1 MSDGAGFHV
10 VAADLQAH
18 ATTVDA
24 VADEI
29 RTAAQAAQAIEFDAN
44 AYGEFC
50 QALPAMMSPLKGVIY
65 QALDGATE
73 AFRDTGA
80 RLRTAAGNYHGS
92 DTATAQRCGQPS

>member
-1 MSDGAGFHV
+1 
-10 VAADLQAH
+10 
-18 ATTVDA
+18 

-50 QALPAMMSPLKGVIY
+50 QALPAMMAPLKDVIY
-65 QALDGATE
+65 EGLSGATE
-73 AFRDTGA
+73 ALRDTGE

-92 DTATAQRCGQPS
+92 DTTTAQRYGQPS